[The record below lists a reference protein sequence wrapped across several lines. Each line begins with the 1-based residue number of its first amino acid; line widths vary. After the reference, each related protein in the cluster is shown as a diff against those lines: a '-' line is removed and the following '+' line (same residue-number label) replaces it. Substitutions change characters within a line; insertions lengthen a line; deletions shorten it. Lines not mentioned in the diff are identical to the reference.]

1 MAGGIARFGKKMQSK
16 PRVLCLPAGG
26 QLERG
31 RWGVIGVGWP
41 GSRCGVMLTGD
52 TLSGISPR
60 TKEADAKQ

>member
-1 MAGGIARFGKKMQSK
+1 MLASRRAAREGEMG
-16 PRVLCLPAGG
+16 CN
-26 QLERG
+26 
-31 RWGVIGVGWP
+31 WGWVGN